1 MKYKVVISEK
11 AIIELN
17 KSIDWYNEQKA
28 GLGRRFYSYVN
39 KAINTIAKNPF
50 AFELKFEDF
59 RCFPINVFP
68 FVVVYFIEE
77 PNKIIITAIFHTSR
91 NPEDL

>member
-28 GLGRRFYSYVN
+28 GLGKRF
-39 KAINTIAKNPF
+39 
-50 AFELKFEDF
+50 
-59 RCFPINVFP
+59 
-68 FVVVYFIEE
+68 
-77 PNKIIITAIFHTSR
+77 
-91 NPEDL
+91 